1 MIYFTQADMDE
12 PNLTLGAS
20 QQEVKPSASSDPGSP
35 LKSKKETVF
44 LSWKAPVRPFKRR
57 GKEFLTTVLMIAF
70 LTGVIFY
77 FIEGILP
84 VIVIV
89 ALVFL
94 VWVFSTFQPEEVE
107 HKISNRGVVFA
118 GKLYRWGDLIRFW
131 FAKRLSNE
139 LFVVE
144 TVQMPGRLE
153 LVINPEDKA
162 TIRETVE
169 EYVPYEE
176 APPNFL
182 DKSAS
187 WLAKRVPLED

>member
-1 MIYFTQADMDE
+1 MDE
-12 PNLTLGAS
+12 PIQT
-20 QQEVKPSASSDPGSP
+20 QEQETSEAARGP
-35 LKSKKETVF
+35 LKTRKETIF
-44 LSWKAPVRPFKRR
+44 LSWRAPVRPFKKR
-57 GKEFLTTVLMIAF
+57 GKEFLTTVAMIAF
-70 LTGVIFY
+70 LTSVIFY

-94 VWVFSTFQPEEVE
+94 VWVFATFQPEEVE

-118 GKLYRWGDLIRFW
+118 GKLYRWGDLVRFW
-131 FAKRLSNE
+131 FAKRLSSE

-162 TIRETVE
+162 KIREAVE

-187 WLAKRVPLED
+187 WLAKRLPLED